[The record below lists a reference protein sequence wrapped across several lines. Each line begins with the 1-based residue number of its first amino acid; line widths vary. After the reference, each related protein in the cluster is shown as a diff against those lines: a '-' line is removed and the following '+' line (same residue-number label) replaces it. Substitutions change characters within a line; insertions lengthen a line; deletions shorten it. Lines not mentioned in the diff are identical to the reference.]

1 MAMVDKHRC
10 WGQRSETNRRIPFTK
25 RPCLPRL
32 CYLDDRRSLQ
42 FRSRVKIGIEQN
54 VEGRKEGE
62 VFNFKDRGV
71 LWNFHGSIPLTIAFV
86 DCRAISK
93 RRFSLTPIIV
103 LAEVIVTVALSLWL
117 RDFARRN
124 PSRLGLLK
132 QDDWNTCVTIILSAY
147 INLFFFNKWQ
157 TRIYTWYNSCRQKS
171 FKTHHFYQ
179 YWLFWTWY
187 VRIFLFQA
195 FVSSKV
201 KVVRYKYNYL
211 PPKYF
216 QIIHR
221 CVSLPNPWYIIA
233 KRFVSRD
240 KDLSRIKLLN
250 FASNTE
256 TTFARLPCRLERI
269 VNLLK

>member
-10 WGQRSETNRRIPFTK
+10 WGQRWETNRRIPFTK
-25 RPCLPRL
+25 RLPRL

-62 VFNFKDRGV
+62 VFNFKEGSWCALEFSRLDPFDDRLRRLSRHFETKV
-71 LWNFHGSIPLTIAFV
+71 LLDANNRAGGS
-86 DCRAISK
+86 
-93 RRFSLTPIIV
+93 
-103 LAEVIVTVALSLWL
+103 VIVTVALSLWL

-147 INLFFFNKWQ
+147 INLLFFNKWQ
-157 TRIYTWYNSCRQKS
+157 TTIYTWYNSCRQKS